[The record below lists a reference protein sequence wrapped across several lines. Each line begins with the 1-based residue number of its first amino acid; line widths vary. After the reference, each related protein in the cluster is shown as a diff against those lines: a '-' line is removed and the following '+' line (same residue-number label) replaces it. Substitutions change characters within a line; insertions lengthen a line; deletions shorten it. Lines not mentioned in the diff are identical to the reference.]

1 MRFRL
6 EDQTVKKIKSFLLA
20 FASLAVICSTQSS
33 AATIAQDF
41 SGDPFSDGWR
51 ISGDTNLFHWDKTNQ
66 NLQVTWDSSRPNS
79 YFYHPLGTVLARDDD
94 FSIGFDLFLNDIMS
108 GNEPG
113 KTGALEI
120 GIGLFNFIGATRT
133 NFMRGAFGGAP
144 NVVEFDY
151 FPAGYFEG
159 FGDVAPTT
167 TATFVSNNGFAYA
180 PTMFT
185 PYVLALPTNQTV
197 HVSMNFTGSN
207 QTLRLLVTTNSV
219 SLAQFPDIVLTDP
232 KSAAFTSSDD
242 FRLDAFSISSYS
254 SAGDD
259 YDSVFAHGTIGN
271 IVVTTPPLAIQ
282 NLKGSFSNSLW
293 QVQFNGRTNWQ
304 YALERTVD
312 LQSWSTISALTNG
325 SIEITVLSETNSV
338 SDKAFYRVRATRP

>member
-1 MRFRL
+1 VRYRL
-6 EDQTVKKIKSFLLA
+6 EDQTVKKTNSFLLA
-20 FASLAVICSTQSS
+20 LASFAVMCSAQSS
-33 AATIAQDF
+33 ATTIAQDF
-41 SGDPFSDGWR
+41 SGDPLSDGWR
-51 ISGDTNLFHWDKTNQ
+51 MFGGTNLFHWDKTNQ

-79 YFYHPLGTVLARDDD
+79 YFYRPLGTILARDDD
-94 FSIGFDLFLNDIMS
+94 FSIGFDLFLNDILS
-108 GNEPG
+108 GTEPG

-120 GIGLFNFIGATRT
+120 GIGLFNFTGATRT

-151 FPAGYFEG
+151 FPAGYYEG

-167 TATFVSNNGFAYA
+167 TATFVSNSGFAYA

-197 HVSMNFTGSN
+197 HVSMNFTGGN

-219 SLAQFPDIVLTDP
+219 SLATFPDIVLTDP
-232 KSAAFTSSDD
+232 KSAAFTGSDD

-271 IVVTTPPLAIQ
+271 IVVTTPPPAIQ
-282 NLKGSFSNSLW
+282 NLKGSLSSNVW

-304 YALERTVD
+304 YALERSVD
-312 LQSWSTISALTNG
+312 FQSWSTISAVTTG
-325 SIEITVLSETNSV
+325 SVEITGLSETNSV
-338 SDKAFYRVRATRP
+338 TERAFYRVRATRP